1 MEREFRFKPGHFKIL
16 AALARKDGLRK
27 EDLAKEVGDRTL
39 AIKYRKELLRLGLIS
54 QDENDRFHLVAKS
67 WELLYVYEVLKLFE
81 EVVLKAKGT
90 IIVKEPGVIHI
101 LDKSAPIVVGFNL
114 SMESLSDFFED
125 VIKDGLSE
133 DDKLLF
139 GEILCLNNQELHRA
153 TCLLRETLMEIRRK
167 IVLLSFPKTKRELI
181 LSYRESLLEFLRL
194 CYRIMF
200 TKHPEYAEINKRL
213 IEEINRQNEILRR
226 RLEKDP
232 KMRKR
237 YAFFIERLG
246 KPSKRSERKMFE
258 EAAEVKARLVADELI
273 TDRNLLLEDLDLL
286 FKESRK
292 LASGREKTK
301 LNQLYRRLHD
311 RRRLDAYCEFLGRLT
326 SLPREV
332 YLVPVGFK
340 GYIRKFIEIAST
352 GAKMTGDKTFESWLR
367 KTEESVYTRLRM
379 AVSPLILRGIEKQ
392 RISDQIEED

>member
-1 MEREFRFKPGHFKIL
+1 MNRKWRFKPGHFKIL
-16 AALARKDGLRK
+16 AFLSKNDGASK
-27 EDLAKEVGDRTL
+27 SDLVEAVRSAEL
-39 AIKYRKELLRLGLIS
+39 AIKYRKDLIRWGLIY

-67 WELLYVYEVLKLFE
+67 WKLLYVYEVLKLFE
-81 EVVLKAKGT
+81 EVVFKAKGT

-139 GEILCLNNQELHRA
+139 GEILFLNNRELYRV

-167 IVLLSFPKTKRELI
+167 VVLLSFPKSKRELI
-181 LSYRESLLEFLRL
+181 LSYRENLLEFLRL

-200 TKHPEYAEINKRL
+200 TKHPEYAEINKQF
-213 IEEINRQNEILRR
+213 IEEINRQNKILRQQ
-226 RLEKDP
+226 LERDP
-232 KMRKR
+232 KMMKR
-237 YAFFIERLG
+237 YAFFIKRLG
-246 KPSKRSERKMFE
+246 KPSKKSERKMFE
-258 EAAEVKARLVADELI
+258 EVVEAKARFVADELI
-273 TDRNLLLEDLDLL
+273 TDRNSLLEDVNLL

-301 LNQLYRRLHD
+301 LNELYRRLHD
-311 RRRLDAYCEFLGRLT
+311 RKQLDAYCEFLGRLT

-332 YLVPVGFK
+332 YIVPVGFK
-340 GYIRKFIEIAST
+340 GYLAKFIEIASA
-352 GAKMTGDKTFESWLR
+352 GVKMTGDRTFESWLK
-367 KTEESVYTRLRM
+367 KTREDIYTRVRRIM
-379 AVSPLILRGIEKQ
+379 SPLILHGVEK
-392 RISDQIEED
+392 

>member
-1 MEREFRFKPGHFKIL
+1 MKVEFKPGHFKML
-16 AALARKDGLRK
+16 MALARQDGLTK
-27 EDLAKEVGDRTL
+27 EKLAKIVGNRNL
-39 AIKYRKELLRLGLIS
+39 AVAYRKDLIRWGLIY
-54 QDENDRFHLVAKS
+54 QDENDRFHLMARS
-67 WELLYVYEVLKLFE
+67 WELLYVYQVFKLFE
-81 EVVLKAKGT
+81 EVLTKAKGA
-90 IIVKEPGVIHI
+90 IFVKEPGVIRLLEKRQEGVMPDL
-101 LDKSAPIVVGFNL
+101 LDKILEGGL
-114 SMESLSDFFED
+114 SRD
-125 VIKDGLSE
+125 DGLLFNE
-133 DDKLLF
+133 LAMNLLA
-139 GEILCLNNQELHRA
+139 IHRDCLS
-153 TCLLRETLMEIRRK
+153 LRESIMEMRRRLA
-167 IVLLSFPKTKRELI
+167 LLSFPEDKRELI
-181 LSYRESLLEFLRL
+181 LRYREDLLEFLRL
-194 CYRIMF
+194 CYRIKF

-311 RRRLDAYCEFLGRLT
+311 RRQLDAYCEFLGRLT

-332 YLVPVGFK
+332 YIVPVGFK

-367 KTEESVYTRLRM
+367 KTEESVHTRLRM

-392 RISDQIEED
+392 RI

>member
-1 MEREFRFKPGHFKIL
+1 MKVEFKPGHFKML
-16 AALARKDGLRK
+16 MALARQDGLTK
-27 EDLAKEVGDRTL
+27 EKLAKIVGNRNL
-39 AIKYRKELLRLGLIS
+39 AVAYRKDLIRWGLIY
-54 QDENDRFHLVAKS
+54 QDENDRFHLMARS
-67 WELLYVYEVLKLFE
+67 WELLYVYQVFKLFE
-81 EVVLKAKGT
+81 EVLTKAKGA
-90 IIVKEPGVIHI
+90 IFVKEPGVIRLLEKRQEGVMPDL
-101 LDKSAPIVVGFNL
+101 LDKILEGGL
-114 SMESLSDFFED
+114 SRD
-125 VIKDGLSE
+125 DGLLFNE
-133 DDKLLF
+133 LAMNLLA
-139 GEILCLNNQELHRA
+139 IHRDCLS
-153 TCLLRETLMEIRRK
+153 LRESIMEMRRRLA
-167 IVLLSFPKTKRELI
+167 LLSFPEDKRELI
-181 LSYRESLLEFLRL
+181 LRYREDLLEFLRL
-194 CYRIMF
+194 CYRIKF

-311 RRRLDAYCEFLGRLT
+311 RKRLDAYCEFLGRLT

-332 YLVPVGFK
+332 YIIPVGFK
-340 GYIRKFIEIAST
+340 GYLAKFIEIASA
-352 GAKMTGDKTFESWLR
+352 GVKMTGDRTFESWLE
-367 KTEESVYTRLRM
+367 KAGEDINTWGKQIMSL
-379 AVSPLILRGIEKQ
+379 LILRGLEKQ

>member
-1 MEREFRFKPGHFKIL
+1 VKVEFKPGHFKML
-16 AALARKDGLRK
+16 MALARQDGLTK
-27 EDLAKEVGDRTL
+27 EELAKIVGNRNL
-39 AIKYRKELLRLGLIS
+39 AVAYRKDLIRWGLIY
-54 QDENDRFHLVAKS
+54 QDENDRFHLMARS
-67 WELLYVYEVLKLFE
+67 WELLYVYQVFKLFE
-81 EVVLKAKGT
+81 EVLTKAKGA
-90 IIVKEPGVIHI
+90 IFVKEPGVIRLLEKGQEGVMPDLFDKI
-101 LDKSAPIVVGFNL
+101 LEGGL
-114 SMESLSDFFED
+114 SRD
-125 VIKDGLSE
+125 DGL
-133 DDKLLF
+133 LF
-139 GEILCLNNQELHRA
+139 NELAMNLFVIHRDCLS
-153 TCLLRETLMEIRRK
+153 LRESIMEMRRRLA
-167 IVLLSFPKTKRELI
+167 LLSFPEDKRELI
-181 LSYRESLLEFLRL
+181 LRYREDLLEFLRL

-237 YAFFIERLG
+237 YALFIERLG
-246 KPSKRSERKMFE
+246 KPSKRSEKKMFE

-311 RRRLDAYCEFLGRLT
+311 RKRLDAYCEFLGRLT

-332 YLVPVGFK
+332 YIVPVSFK
-340 GYIRKFIEIAST
+340 GYLRKFIEIASA
-352 GAKMTGDKTFESWLR
+352 GVKMTGDRTFESWLKKAR
-367 KTEESVYTRLRM
+367 EDINTWGKQIMSL
-379 AVSPLILRGIEKQ
+379 LILHGIEKVIN
-392 RISDQIEED
+392 ISRKETH